1 MLIADSGV
9 WTDYYEGRDN
19 PHTVWLDR
27 HIRIKRV
34 GLTDRI
40 LCEVLQGVRLDS
52 VFAERLK
59 ELSNFEIF
67 NTGGDDL
74 AILSAQNYRHLRSA
88 GITVRTAVDCL
99 IATFCILH
107 GHTLLHRDRDFDPFE
122 QHLGLSVLHPSL
134 Q

>member
-1 MLIADSGV
+1 MLIADSSV
-9 WTDYYEGRDN
+9 WIDYYEGRHN
-19 PHTVWLDR
+19 HHTIWLDR

-99 IATFCILH
+99 IATFCIVH
-107 GHTLLHRDRDFDPFE
+107 GHTLLHRHRDFDPFE